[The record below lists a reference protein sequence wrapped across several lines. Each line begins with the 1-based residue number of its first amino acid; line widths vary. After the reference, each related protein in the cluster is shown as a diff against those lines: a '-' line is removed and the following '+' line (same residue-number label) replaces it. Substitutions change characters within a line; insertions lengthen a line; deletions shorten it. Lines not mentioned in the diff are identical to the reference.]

1 MLDFDVS
8 FRGNVQVAKQSEAG
22 IVNGCRGSR
31 VLVGDASCV
40 LCCCEEYNTLS
51 LDLMKLEIHS
61 IQAETVK
68 GVPVSVTGISQ
79 IKVLANKMVRQSV
92 DGAGGG
98 PMNQQMDRQVDD
110 DDQEWVMSPEQDL
123 EKILL
128 AAQHFLGSSKAAMED
143 SIRSTMEGHQRQIL
157 GTLTVEELYKD
168 RAKFSSRVR

>member
-1 MLDFDVS
+1 
-8 FRGNVQVAKQSEAG
+8 
-22 IVNGCRGSR
+22 
-31 VLVGDASCV
+31 
-40 LCCCEEYNTLS
+40 
-51 LDLMKLEIHS
+51 
-61 IQAETVK
+61 
-68 GVPVSVTGISQ
+68 
-79 IKVLANKMVRQSV
+79 
-92 DGAGGG
+92 
-98 PMNQQMDRQVDD
+98 MNQQMDRQVDD